1 MPDMFNGSTV
11 DTVVDTEGSDDYS
24 WNEPE
29 EEGVYIAERGTTFHS
44 DREHPFGREIG
55 RLGVM

>member
-55 RLGVM
+55 RL